1 MDRRLP
7 PHARRTLRALWRTIE
22 ASDHDQRQGLPEA
35 HARRVVDDTLGNENE
50 LSSDEEI
57 NHHLDFLQNCG
68 EIYFVD
74 DWIRITDP
82 EEVAAELIANEDEE
96 NNEDEDETQAE

>member
-22 ASDHDQRQGLPEA
+22 ASDHDQRQGLPESQ
-35 HARRVVDDTLGNENE
+35 ARRVVDDTLGEADE
-50 LSSDEEI
+50 PISDEEI
-57 NHHLDFLQNCG
+57 DHHLDFLQNRG

-74 DWIRITDP
+74 DWVRITDP
-82 EEVAAELIANEDEE
+82 EEVAADLIEGEEDYNEDE
-96 NNEDEDETQAE
+96 TR